1 MSNRWESYLSRLKK
15 YIPPDPYGFS
25 WLEIL
30 RICFGV
36 DVLIIAVV
44 MFNELVGVP
53 EQAVPINAAFLVMA
67 LMIFLMPSSP
77 MFHPKAII
85 EGNVVSALLAA
96 ASVSIFPSPFVGMP
110 AAVVASAL
118 AMYSL
123 KCFSP
128 TALLL
133 AMFIAAGN
141 ISSYYFAIYP
151 VFADSLVLVAAAY
164 LYGKLT
170 KKPYPIKEL
179 SKQG

>member
-110 AAVVASAL
+110 AAVVAS
-118 AMYSL
+118 
-123 KCFSP
+123 
-128 TALLL
+128 TALYL
-133 AMFIAAGN
+133 ALSGARAD
-141 ISSYYFAIYP
+141 ISAKIKVCAVRQGPMHAKESSP
-151 VFADSLVLVAAAY
+151 VTAHR
-164 LYGKLT
+164 
-170 KKPYPIKEL
+170 L
-179 SKQG
+179 SF